1 MRDERLHWFS
11 DRTRDLLPIVS
22 LQGRTAAAVG
32 IGGCMSRK
40 SREAVVIE
48 ENNEK
53 IAKLEDQIKTLR
65 AVNEALETM
74 KRSKPVIVRARP
86 AQESA

>member
-1 MRDERLHWFS
+1 
-11 DRTRDLLPIVS
+11 
-22 LQGRTAAAVG
+22 
-32 IGGCMSRK
+32 MSRK

-74 KRSKPVIVRARP
+74 KRSKPVIVRARL